1 MTAILTIRVDDKLA
15 GMAKERA
22 RREGVSLNQFA
33 TGLFQAALDPLSAGA
48 LIDSL
53 RERLERAG
61 VEVCERAEGST
72 APPAHPNPEVLAAA
86 MKAAGKGTPLSE
98 VVSAGRR

>member
-15 GMAKERA
+15 CMAKERA
-22 RREGVSLNQFA
+22 PREGVSLNQFG
-33 TGLFQAALDPLSAGA
+33 TGLFQAALDPRSAGA

-53 RERLERAG
+53 RERSERGG
-61 VEVCERAEGST
+61 VEVCERAPGST
-72 APPAHPNPEVLAAA
+72 PPAHPDPEVLAAA
-86 MKAAGKGTPLSE
+86 MKAAGKGTSLAE